1 VRSFLFAVL
10 LGLTPLAALAQDD
23 KGFYVGIGSTYESD
37 DTEEVGGPETTI
49 VSGHVETNTADV
61 LVGYDFGRYFGVE
74 AAFGRGIGEDNLDVL
89 VGGFPVT
96 IRVSV
101 DYFAGGFLKGTLPLG
116 NRASA
121 HLRTGWAS
129 FKTVGKLE
137 LFGQTM
143 EEGKSKNSF
152 VYGGGFGVRLRERFG
167 LRADYTVVTL
177 GSDDDQDFVSL
188 ALLYRF

>member
-1 VRSFLFAVL
+1 MKNFLLALL
-10 LGLTPLAALAQDD
+10 LGLTSVAALAQDD

-61 LVGYDFGRYFGVE
+61 LFGYDFNRHFAVE
-74 AAFGRGIGEDNLDVL
+74 AAFGRGIGEDNLDLL
-89 VGGFPVT
+89 VGGFPTT
-96 IRVSV
+96 IKVSV
-101 DYFAGGFLKGTLPLG
+101 DYFAGAFLKGALPLG
-116 NRASA
+116 NRFSPHVRA
-121 HLRTGWAS
+121 GWAS

-143 EEGKSKNSF
+143 EQGKSKKSF
-152 VYGGGFGVRLRERFG
+152 IYGGGFGMRLSEKFG